1 MSETPLLNPLMIAPI
16 TITTITPM
24 ATPRMVRAARA
35 LCARSDSSA
44 MPTPSSNG
52 VMDSLLAQGR
62 DGIEP
67 RRAACWIYA
76 GHDAD
81 ATADDHAQ
89 QDRERRHGGGQ
100 RCRHLQQERQG
111 DAREDSD

>member
-1 MSETPLLNPLMIAPI
+1 MSERPLLKPAIMAPI

-35 LCARSDSSA
+35 LCARSDSRA

-52 VMDSLLAQGR
+52 VMDSLLAQRR

-67 RRAACWIYA
+67 RGAACWIYS

-100 RCRHLQQERQG
+100 RRRHLQ
-111 DAREDSD
+111 